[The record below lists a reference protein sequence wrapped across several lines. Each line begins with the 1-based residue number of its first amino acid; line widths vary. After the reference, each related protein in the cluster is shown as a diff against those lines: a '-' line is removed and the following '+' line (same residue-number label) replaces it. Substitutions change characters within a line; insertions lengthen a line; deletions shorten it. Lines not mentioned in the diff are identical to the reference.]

1 MPQKKI
7 HEYTVKFVDNR
18 EGGWRVIVPAIPE
31 VQTEG
36 KTLAEA
42 HRMAEEAIRMC
53 LRVRAEDGEPI
64 PKDVDY
70 KATRDPKFFK
80 LGVAV

>member
-7 HEYTVKFVDNR
+7 HDYTVKLVDNH

-36 KTLAEA
+36 RTLEEA
-42 HRMAEEAIRMC
+42 HQMAEEAIRLC
-53 LRVRAEDGEPI
+53 LRVRTEDGEPI

-70 KATRDPKFFK
+70 KAVTEPKFFK